1 MRSDQGVVR
10 VDFVNGVNA
19 SNGIVYSVRQFDH
32 DSSLVV
38 TPGWDDVTGLG
49 SPNNAYLT
57 AQGG

>member
-1 MRSDQGVVR
+1 MKVESTEIEGRK
-10 VDFVNGVNA
+10 
-19 SNGIVYSVRQFDH
+19 VYSVRAFNH

-38 TPGWDDVTGLG
+38 TPGWDDVTGVG